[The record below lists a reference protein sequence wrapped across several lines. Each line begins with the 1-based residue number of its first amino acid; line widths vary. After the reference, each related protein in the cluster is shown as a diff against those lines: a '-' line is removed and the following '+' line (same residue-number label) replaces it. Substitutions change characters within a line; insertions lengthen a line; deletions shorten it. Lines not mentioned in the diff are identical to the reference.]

1 MYIFFNF
8 NRNEEE
14 LALTQLK
21 EYSFPDGSSFNFA
34 KERLTI
40 PEVLFDG
47 SVRSVP
53 SMVTHSVFKC
63 DVDIRNT
70 LYQSII
76 LTGGN
81 SLIRGFTDRLN
92 NELPKASSMF
102 KGKVI
107 APPNMEERK
116 FASWIG
122 GSILASLGTF
132 HQLWISKQEYDEYG
146 KGVVE
151 KKCP

>member
-1 MYIFFNF
+1 M
-8 NRNEEE
+8 
-14 LALTQLK
+14 QSK
-21 EYSFPDGSSFNFA
+21 EYSFPDGSSYNFY
-34 KERLTI
+34 KERFTI
-40 PEVLFDG
+40 PEVFFDG
-47 SVRSVP
+47 TTHSIP

-70 LYQSII
+70 LYQSVIF
-76 LTGGN
+76 TGGN
-81 SLIRGFTDRLN
+81 SLIRGFPERLN
-92 NELPKASSMF
+92 GELPKASPMF

-107 APPNMEERK
+107 APPNVEERK

-146 KGVVE
+146 KGIVE